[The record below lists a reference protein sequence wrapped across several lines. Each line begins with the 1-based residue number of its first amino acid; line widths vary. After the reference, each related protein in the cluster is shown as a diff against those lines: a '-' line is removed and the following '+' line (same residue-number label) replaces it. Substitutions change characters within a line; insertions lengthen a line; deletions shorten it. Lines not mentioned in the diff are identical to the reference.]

1 MIEVVSDTSQIHTL
15 YVCPLNAMKMFEIRS
30 PYFCTPVAA
39 KIDTL
44 ACTCPENFGEDILN
58 IQHLL

>member
-30 PYFCTPVAA
+30 PYYCTPVAA
-39 KIDTL
+39 KSDTL
-44 ACTCPENFGEDILN
+44 ACTSPVASSAAPI
-58 IQHLL
+58 H